1 MHPPLFRPHPL
12 CKDVIDA
19 LLACHEENPYMKFLG
34 ACNNPKAALEHCL
47 RMEKEVRRKE
57 NADNARAS
65 RERTKARMAELK
77 KQMEESEK

>member
-1 MHPPLFRPHPL
+1 
-12 CKDVIDA
+12 
-19 LLACHEENPYMKFLG
+19 MKFLG